1 MRHTF
6 TSITGV
12 VIAVAGLLWI
22 YELATDNDVPWQW
35 VLAVGLVLFVAIVF
49 TSAFA
54 AGIMASF
61 APGKGNLT
69 AAGATPVRHAM
80 HDGAASV
87 VQ

>member
-35 VLAVGLVLFVAIVF
+35 VLAVGLVLFGLTTVF
-49 TSAFA
+49 SRPGSSDSGGVPPSQFERDD
-54 AGIMASF
+54 
-61 APGKGNLT
+61 APRV
-69 AAGATPVRHAM
+69 P
-80 HDGAASV
+80 
-87 VQ
+87 